1 MFDLKT
7 LHATLDQIEEE
18 KRISKEQIL
27 HALEEAIAA
36 AYKKDYGKRGQIIR
50 SHFNTDTGELE
61 FEQVKIAVDDSMV
74 KPELAEG
81 EEPQEEENGEDERV
95 RFNPEHH
102 IYINDA
108 KLIKTDVQLGEELI
122 FPLEN
127 PLDRDKEF
135 GRVAAQ
141 TARQVII
148 QKIREAER
156 ESIMKEYAD
165 MEGEVLTGT
174 VQKVERGNVY
184 VDFERATG
192 IVTRNEQIP
201 GEFFKTGDRIKVY
214 LYGMDEERG
223 GVQLR
228 LSRSHPGLV
237 AALFALESPE
247 VASGTVEI
255 KTIAREAGSRSKMAV
270 WSHDENIDP
279 VGACVG
285 QRGVRILTVMN
296 SLNGEKVDVIPWS
309 EDKKEF
315 IKNSLAPAKILGIEL
330 DEHEMKA
337 HIEVTNDQLSL
348 AIGKGGQNVRLAAK
362 LTGWRIDIAES
373 ESEENSEGE
382 DGKEKDE
389 EEPANEIVEEAPSE
403 EVVEEKEKNTPEEGE
418 KE

>member
-1 MFDLKT
+1 M
-7 LHATLDQIEEE
+7 DQIEEE

-36 AYKKDYGKRGQIIR
+36 AYKKDYGKKGQIIR
-50 SHFNTDTGELE
+50 CRFNTETGDLE
-61 FEQVKIAVDDSMV
+61 FEQIKIVVDDSIV

-81 EEPQEEENGEDERV
+81 EIEPEKKENDEDERV

-102 IYINDA
+102 IYLEDAKRIKTDA
-108 KLIKTDVQLGEELI
+108 KLEDELI

-127 PLDRDKEF
+127 PLEKDQEF

-270 WSHDENIDP
+270 WSHEENIDP
-279 VGACVG
+279 VGSCVG
-285 QRGVRILTVMN
+285 QKGIRILTVMN

-315 IKNSLAPAKILGIEL
+315 VKNALAPAKVLGIEL
-330 DEHEMKA
+330 NEGEMNA
-337 HIEVTNDQLSL
+337 RVEVETDQLSL

-362 LTGWRIDIAES
+362 LTGWKIDIVES
-373 ESEENSEGE
+373 ESSKGRGVQEE
-382 DGKEKDE
+382 
-389 EEPANEIVEEAPSE
+389 SE
-403 EVVEEKEKNTPEEGE
+403 ETKVDSKEEKEK
-418 KE
+418 KV